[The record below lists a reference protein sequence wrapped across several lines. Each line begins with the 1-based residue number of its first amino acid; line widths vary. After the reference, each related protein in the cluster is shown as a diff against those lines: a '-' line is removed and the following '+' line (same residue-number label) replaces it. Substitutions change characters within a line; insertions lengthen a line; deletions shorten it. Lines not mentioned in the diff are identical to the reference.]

1 MCKSSGICAQ
11 NKAVSPPKYIIKH
24 AKNNFFLVG
33 GILFDLKIKKRKCTQ
48 KLQTLKIFNPFRF
61 HHPHELLD
69 LDSNAKLLSMINIVP
84 TSI

>member
-33 GILFDLKIKKRKCTQ
+33 GYSVRYENKKKEVHTKTTNFEDLQ
-48 KLQTLKIFNPFRF
+48 PF
-61 HHPHELLD
+61 
-69 LDSNAKLLSMINIVP
+69 
-84 TSI
+84 